1 MSPPPRGLLR
11 VDHRTRA
18 DVSCTGVVV
27 VCPCG
32 FRVSAP
38 TRAAARA
45 DQIAHEAQYRP
56 RKRTPA
62 YAAARR
68 ATARANGAT

>member
-1 MSPPPRGLLR
+1 

-32 FRVSAP
+32 Y
-38 TRAAARA
+38 RAHHPDRSTARD
-45 DQIAHEAQYRP
+45 DQVRHESLYAS
-56 RKRTPA
+56 RKSTPA
-62 YAAARR
+62 YVARRR
-68 ATARANGAT
+68 ATARMNASAG

>member
-1 MSPPPRGLLR
+1 ME
-11 VDHRTRA
+11 HRTRA

-32 FRVSAP
+32 YRAHHQDRETARVDQVRHESLYT
-38 TRAAARA
+38 TRRR
-45 DQIAHEAQYRP
+45 D
-56 RKRTPA
+56 TPA

-68 ATARANGAT
+68 ATARANAAQLVG